1 MASLLTAGGLA
12 LERVIVHA
20 IEDSTF
26 HAVLKLR
33 LGPGSRSAGRNAE
46 DVWR

>member
-1 MASLLTAGGLA
+1 MATLLAVGGLE
-12 LERVIVHA
+12 LERVIMHA

-33 LGPGSRSAGRNAE
+33 DEKRT
-46 DVWR
+46 